1 MIHRLRFL
9 YSDESCRPSDGRS
22 GGLSGSGQLWRT
34 LSVFAPPAASV
45 RTRPGGYTPG
55 MNTLDENLVRD
66 TICGLEL
73 QLIDA
78 VERQER
84 AEVQHDPAEAGR
96 VQTEVAGLQQQLAAV
111 AEAVAQRY

>member
-1 MIHRLRFL
+1 
-9 YSDESCRPSDGRS
+9 
-22 GGLSGSGQLWRT
+22 
-34 LSVFAPPAASV
+34 
-45 RTRPGGYTPG
+45 

-84 AEVQHDPAEAGR
+84 AEVQDDPAEAYR
-96 VQTEVAGLQQQLAAV
+96 IQSEIDGLQGQLAAV
-111 AEAVAQRY
+111 ADAVARLDD

>member
-1 MIHRLRFL
+1 M
-9 YSDESCRPSDGRS
+9 D
-22 GGLSGSGQLWRT
+22 
-34 LSVFAPPAASV
+34 
-45 RTRPGGYTPG
+45 
-55 MNTLDENLVRD
+55 TLDEELVRD

-96 VQTEVAGLQQQLAAV
+96 IQVEIDALQQRLAAV
-111 AEAVAQRY
+111 ADVVATLP